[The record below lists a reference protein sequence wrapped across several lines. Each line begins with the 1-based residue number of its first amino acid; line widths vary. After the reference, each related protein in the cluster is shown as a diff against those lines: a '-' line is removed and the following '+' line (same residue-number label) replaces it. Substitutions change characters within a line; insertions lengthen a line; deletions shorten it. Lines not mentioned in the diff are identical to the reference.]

1 MPLSQQAKREIAWSR
16 FEDQLRRWAWIGPIA
31 CLAVIYYVVNQFL
44 PRVLSGGL
52 NIYVVQ
58 PLLWS
63 TLTVVA
69 YLVYSYSIQYKPSLS
84 RPVATMALGVGL
96 FQVALLVTAGLIFG
110 FGYSPFARDPLP
122 MLGNLVYLTA
132 MLLAVEITRAF
143 VTAYLSSRN
152 QYLALIIPTVLLTL
166 IAIPVARFSLA
177 GDPRSWIALS
187 GETVLPA
194 LGENLLATYLVML
207 GGPAAALL
215 YRGLLLAFE
224 WLSPVL
230 PNLDPMV
237 AAFVGTVA
245 PILSLVVLS
254 GQLSGTDPRGSPSTA
269 SRESNSAGS
278 IVIGIIAVTLIW
290 FNTGLFGMQPTLVS
304 GVSMEPALRPGDV
317 VITRETPTSEISAGD
332 IIRFRIGGS
341 YVLHRVLRVETA
353 EGRPV
358 FVTKGDANNTVD
370 PAVLESQVEGKV
382 VAVVPKVGWIG
393 IAARSLME
401 WLR

>member
-1 MPLSQQAKREIAWSR
+1 
-16 FEDQLRRWAWIGPIA
+16 
-31 CLAVIYYVVNQFL
+31 
-44 PRVLSGGL
+44 
-52 NIYVVQ
+52 
-58 PLLWS
+58 
-63 TLTVVA
+63 
-69 YLVYSYSIQYKPSLS
+69 
-84 RPVATMALGVGL
+84 MALGVGL
-96 FQVALLVTAGLIFG
+96 FQVALFVIAGLLFG
-110 FGYSPFARDPLP
+110 FGYSPFARELLP
-122 MLGNLVYLTA
+122 MLGNLVYVTA

-143 VTAYLSSRN
+143 LTAFLARTN
-152 QYLALIIPTVLLTL
+152 RYLALILPAAIFTL
-166 IAIPVARFSLA
+166 IAIPVSRFTIT
-177 GDPRSWIALS
+177 GDLRSWITLS
-187 GETVLPA
+187 GEAILPA

-215 YRGLLLAFE
+215 YRGVLFAFE

-254 GQLSGTDPRGSPSTA
+254 GQLSGTDDRDSVRATPRAT
-269 SRESNSAGS
+269 NSAGS
-278 IVIGIIAVTLIW
+278 IIVGIIAVTIIW

-304 GVSMEPALRPGDV
+304 GVSMEPTLRPGDV
-317 VITRETPTSEISAGD
+317 VITRDTPASEIVPGD
-332 IIRFRIGGS
+332 IIRFRVGGS
-341 YVLHRVLRVETA
+341 YILHRVIEVETS

-358 FVTKGDANNTVD
+358 FVTRGDANNTLD

-393 IAARSLME
+393 IAARSLMA